1 MISQK
6 QQNIIDS
13 AISEYKSNG
22 VCVVKGLLDTNEIE
36 LLQKEAS
43 RLWSD
48 QKDLNPLNL
57 RVGTRKDL
65 DGKDLL
71 ERLDPVV
78 DISKIFS
85 DINEDERILKLA
97 QTALD
102 EKVMVLKEK
111 LIYKWPGSSGYGAH
125 RDEPYFSVSENG
137 PAGNEILSILVALD
151 KANLEN
157 GAMKFYPALRF
168 KELASPAE
176 EVRDIDNAEIED
188 APFLMPELNPGD
200 IVLFDGNMPHCSDF
214 NRSKRTRRTYM
225 ITYTLKKYTECREY
239 YYRFR
244 HEELSKQRKKDYEG
258 DFFIK

>member
-48 QKDLNPLNL
+48 QKDLNSLNL

-65 DGKDLL
+65 DGKDVL

-85 DINEDERILKLA
+85 DLNEDERILKLA
-97 QTALD
+97 EIALG
-102 EKVMVLKEK
+102 EKVMVMKEK

-125 RDEPYFSVSENG
+125 RDGAYFKVSENA
-137 PAGNEILSILVALD
+137 PESNEILSIIIALD
-151 KANLEN
+151 KVDAEN
-157 GAMKFYPALRF
+157 GATKFYPTLRF

-176 EVRDIDNAEIED
+176 EARDIDDAEIEGE
-188 APFLMPELNPGD
+188 PFLMPELNPGD
-200 IVLFDGNMPHCSDF
+200 IVLFDGNMPHSSDF
-214 NRSKRTRRTYM
+214 NKSQRTRRIYI
-225 ITYTLKKYTECREY
+225 ITYAFNKYTNCREDY
-239 YYRFR
+239 YASR
-244 HEELSKQRKKDYEG
+244 HKEMSKERGLGTE
-258 DFFIK
+258 